1 MSDAQLTD
9 LPNGAFDLA
18 AQLAYQD
25 GAIVSR
31 TLVDRESATLTLFA
45 VAEGQRISEH
55 SAPHEALLQVL
66 DGTATVCIDETKFT
80 VDDGASL
87 VFPADVPHA
96 LAADEPFKMLLTM
109 LR

>member
-1 MSDAQLTD
+1 
-9 LPNGAFDLA
+9 
-18 AQLAYQD
+18 
-25 GAIVSR
+25 
-31 TLVDRESATLTLFA
+31 A

-66 DGTATVCIDETKFT
+66 DGTATVWIDEEEFT
-80 VDDGASL
+80 VDEGASL
-87 VFPADVPHA
+87 VFPSDVPHA